1 VLSELKLEWSKDS
14 TRGSFDGPAKFKLR
28 RFPGAAVTSVV
39 VTYGD
44 ERLPLCAGQ
53 TSSKQNEAFVT
64 EFKSL
69 EGSRPD
75 AVAVRFKAL
84 LHSVEGGPRSRVTL
98 DARRPS
104 DASAQTVTYWVD
116 LLDWL
121 EARASAHAAARSSP
135 SAPSAPPA
143 AASSAAAAPRAVVGG
158 STVLVAT
165 PQRDQQPAGPQGIP
179 VGPSKVN
186 SAWATGGR
194 SAFQGSASSQTR
206 AAGGFG
212 LAAAGYSS
220 TPASSSSSSSVFLL
234 AKSAP
239 SSALGGYG
247 GLTK

>member
-28 RFPGAAVTSVV
+28 RFPGIAVTSVV

-158 STVLVAT
+158 STLLVAT
-165 PQRDQQPAGPQGIP
+165 PQRDQQPTGSQRIP

-194 SAFQGSASSQTR
+194 SAFQGASSQTR